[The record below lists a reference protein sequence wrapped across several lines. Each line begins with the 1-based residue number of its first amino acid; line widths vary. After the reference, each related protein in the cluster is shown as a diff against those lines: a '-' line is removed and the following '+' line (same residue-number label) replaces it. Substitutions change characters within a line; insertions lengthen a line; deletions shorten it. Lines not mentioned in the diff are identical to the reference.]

1 MSNSTSGSPSESIV
15 LQDGDIDAM
24 SQSVLFRR
32 IDANH
37 LRVELLPTEGAEYE
51 SLLLRDEK
59 RGEGPFPGLV
69 INLWGRNAVTFARRW
84 RGWIADSLRLVVPP
98 NTPAYG
104 YGGSGHAGSS
114 ASSSSTS
121 LVGGGGVTGAPII
134 SSAEFRKALAKLDRD
149 QSTFLFGGS
158 CSGGGGG
165 GRWDRTD
172 LDRDLYL
179 RREALDD
186 LDDIISN
193 EAVVGEG
200 YDGGEGGSVHG
211 DEGSD
216 GDLDVDTVL
225 VAIRPDGQIKTVE
238 TRTDAHAYALCGIG
252 LRGRDGY

>member
-149 QSTFLFGGS
+149 
-158 CSGGGGG
+158 
-165 GRWDRTD
+165 
-172 LDRDLYL
+172 LYL
-179 RREALDD
+179 RREAQDD

-238 TRTDAHAYALCGIG
+238 TRTDAHAYALCGIR
-252 LRGRDGY
+252 L

>member
-134 SSAEFRKALAKLDRD
+134 SSAEFRKALAKL
-149 QSTFLFGGS
+149 
-158 CSGGGGG
+158 
-165 GRWDRTD
+165 
-172 LDRDLYL
+172 